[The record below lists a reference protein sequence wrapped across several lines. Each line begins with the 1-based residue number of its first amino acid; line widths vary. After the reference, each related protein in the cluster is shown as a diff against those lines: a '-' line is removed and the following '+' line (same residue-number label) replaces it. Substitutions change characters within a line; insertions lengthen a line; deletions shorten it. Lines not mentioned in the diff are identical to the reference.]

1 MVLSVGKT
9 QIGKENFTDRNKH
22 SLIALLQEIQEQYS
36 YLPEDLLRELA
47 GAKKLA
53 LIDIYSVATF
63 YKSFSLK
70 PRGRRKIVTCTGTAC
85 HVRGSEKVS
94 QELSRILGISS
105 GATTEDGEY
114 SLENVNCLGAC
125 ALAPLI
131 VVDGEYL
138 GHMSAAK
145 VAALFKERLKH
156 KKEESVDHYTG
167 AAREVAKVGCACA
180 AMLK

>member
-94 QELSRILGISS
+94 QELSRILGIS
-105 GATTEDGEY
+105 
-114 SLENVNCLGAC
+114 
-125 ALAPLI
+125 
-131 VVDGEYL
+131 
-138 GHMSAAK
+138 
-145 VAALFKERLKH
+145 
-156 KKEESVDHYTG
+156 
-167 AAREVAKVGCACA
+167 
-180 AMLK
+180 